1 MAFTPSFGNQPSD
14 GVPAEFGPRSLREDA
29 HASAGGLRSE
39 RLKVDDTDLA
49 PLKAESRFEVQW
61 CEQVYQEAMGEAGR
75 VPWNLDG
82 PCPILTEWLNV
93 RAPRIVRP
101 GSRAVVVG
109 CGLGDDVV
117 ELVDRGYD
125 AMGFDVSESA
135 IKWANRRH
143 PQCAGRFLMADLLSL
158 PQRMLG
164 RFDLVAEVGTLQSMP
179 IELRLLAAKCL
190 CKLLTPRG
198 VMVAIACG
206 RDDAEAKEPIEGP
219 PWPIS
224 DHELDSLMATA
235 GLGIMSPAQG
245 LVMPGDDHLRVMGV
259 YVRG

>member
-1 MAFTPSFGNQPSD
+1 MAFTPWNSPSASGD
-14 GVPAEFGPRSLREDA
+14 DQ
-29 HASAGGLRSE
+29 HASEAVQREGE
-39 RLKVDDTDLA
+39 RVLPTKTATGVKVDDMDLA
-49 PLKAESRFEVQW
+49 PPKAESRFEVQW
-61 CEQVYQEAMGEAGR
+61 CEQVYQEAMGESGR
-75 VPWNLDG
+75 IPWNLDG

-93 RAPRIVRP
+93 RAPRLIRP

-125 AMGFDVSESA
+125 ALGFDVSESA

-143 PQCAGRFLMADLLSL
+143 PHCAGRFLMADLLNL
-158 PQRMLG
+158 PPRMLG
-164 RFDLVAEVGTLQSMP
+164 RFDFVAEVGTLQSMP
-179 IELRLLAAKCL
+179 IELRTLAAKCL
-190 CKLLTPRG
+190 AKLLTPRG

-206 RDDAEAKEPIEGP
+206 RDDAEAGQPIEGP

-235 GLGIMSPAQG
+235 GLGIVSPAQG